1 MKNFLIA
8 GLVMLAATAAQAS
21 YLYWQVNAIDLD
33 SAIAEYNTKFKPATM
48 LSQDDISGAH
58 LVQVDGNGKL
68 TTLGSVAK
76 SDFGEKQQSAALP
89 IDVTTVG
96 NNYSYY
102 IEIISNAPGLPYEQ
116 VAKSTMMTYNDLVT
130 ANPNVI
136 YTSELS
142 VPSLAAWTGG
152 TYTAAP
158 EPTSGLLV
166 LIGVGLLGLK
176 RKRA

>member
-21 YLYWQVNAIDLD
+21 YLYWQVNASDLND
-33 SAIAEYNTKFKPATM
+33 AIAEYNTKFKPETM
-48 LSQDDISGAH
+48 LTQDNISGAR
-58 LVQVDGNGKL
+58 LVQVSGAGEEVIGGISTD
-68 TTLGSVAK
+68 
-76 SDFGEKQQSAALP
+76 DFGKAQPSDALP

-96 NNYSYY
+96 DNYSYY
-102 IEIISNAPGLPYEQ
+102 IEIISKEPGLPYEQ
-116 VAKSTMMTYNDLVT
+116 VAKSTMKTYTELVT

-136 YTSELS
+136 YTSELD
-142 VPSLAAWTGG
+142 VPKLAAWTGG

>member
-8 GLVMLAATAAQAS
+8 GLVMLAATAAHAS
-21 YLYWQVNAIDLD
+21 YLYWQVNAEDLTG
-33 SAIAEYNTKFKPATM
+33 AITEYNTKYNPTTALT
-48 LSQDDISGAH
+48 QENITGAR
-58 LVQVDGNGKL
+58 LVQVVNGVEQMVDGVLAG
-68 TTLGSVAK
+68 
-76 SDFGEKQQSAALP
+76 DFGKMQDYALP
-89 IDVTTVG
+89 LDVEG
-96 NNYSYY
+96 AGKNYSYY
-102 IEIISNAPGLPYEQ
+102 IEIISNASGLPYSK
-116 VAKSTMMTYNDLVT
+116 VATSTTMTYADLV
-130 ANPNVI
+130 ASDPKVI
-136 YTSELS
+136 YTSEMS

>member
-8 GLVMLAATAAQAS
+8 GLVMLAATAAHAS
-21 YLYWQVNAIDLD
+21 YLYWQVNASDLND
-33 SAIAEYNTKFKPATM
+33 AIAEYNTKYNPTTALT
-48 LSQDDISGAH
+48 QENITGAR
-58 LVQVDGNGKL
+58 LVEVVNGVEKMVDGVLAG
-68 TTLGSVAK
+68 
-76 SDFGEKQQSAALP
+76 DFGKMQDYALP
-89 IDVTTVG
+89 LDVEG
-96 NNYSYY
+96 AGKNYSYY
-102 IEIISNAPGLPYEQ
+102 IEIIASGLLYSK
-116 VAKSTMMTYNDLVT
+116 VATSTTMTYADLV
-130 ANPNVI
+130 ASNPKVI
-136 YTSELS
+136 YTSEMS